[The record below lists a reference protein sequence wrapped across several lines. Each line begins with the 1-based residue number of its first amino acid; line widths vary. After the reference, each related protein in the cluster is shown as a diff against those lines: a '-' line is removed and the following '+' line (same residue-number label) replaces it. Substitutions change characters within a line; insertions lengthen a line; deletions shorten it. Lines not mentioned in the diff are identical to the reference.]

1 MGLHS
6 PHTHAAASGL
16 ERKGF
21 SYAEL
26 SGKQRARDHRTEPFH
41 HEGAIEW
48 EPGKMMGIGCR
59 SLHGQRQQFAAKL
72 VKPLAGLG
80 AYGEKDG
87 MVRIKKRAPEEA
99 SYLGAYLFKAPRAD
113 SVHLGDHGK
122 TPANSKQ
129 AANGEM
135 LFGLRLD
142 AFFGGD
148 DKQDSIDAARA
159 CEHIA
164 DKELVPWNIDEA
176 DAQRAIISCRCVERS
191 ESQIDGDAPAL
202 LLRQA
207 IGVNTGQ
214 RADERGFAVVDVT
227 RSSDDKRFDRL
238 GHAGYIFR

>member
-41 HEGAIEW
+41 HEGAIQW
-48 EPGKMMGIGCR
+48 EPRKMMRDWVAAVFMAKDSSSRR
-59 SLHGQRQQFAAKL
+59 SWSSPWPR
-72 VKPLAGLG
+72 LG

-87 MVRIKKRAPEEA
+87 MVRVKKRALEEA
-99 SYLGAYLFKAPRAD
+99 SYLGADLFETARAD

-122 TPANSKQ
+122 TAANSKQ

-148 DKQDSIDAARA
+148 DKQHSIDAACA

-207 IGVNTGQ
+207 IGVNARSARG
-214 RADERGFAVVDVT
+214 RAWFCRGRCDP
-227 RSSDDKRFDRL
+227 L
-238 GHAGYIFR
+238 FRRREI